1 MKKIL
6 IGLDSLNAGGEEKSA
21 IAMLQELTPDKY
33 DITVLLVRKEGEFVS
48 LIPPWVK
55 VREIIFTKDGELEF
69 FQGLKRALLS
79 YIKHFRFFRF
89 FCTLFRR
96 LKLLLLYTGKNLHI
110 IKALEFKKQIVI
122 PSDINNFDI
131 AMAYTTFTPMHYIIA
146 QYIKAKKKITWL
158 HCELSSNKQLKE
170 QQISYT
176 IFRKHFDIWA
186 GAGSDFV
193 LDEYRKYFP
202 KYEERM
208 IKFPCFYNKN
218 ECLEKSWQGKGFTK
232 SAQEIILF
240 SAGRLMPQKG
250 FDIAVQ
256 VMKRLIDAGYN
267 LKWYIAGKGAE
278 ENNLRRLI
286 AKNHL
291 EDRFILMGVKKN
303 PYPYFRTCNIY
314 VQPSR
319 FEGFCITLAE
329 AKIFCRPIVA
339 TEFAGAREQLI
350 HNQTGKLCYFSV
362 EKLFNSIRDLLDHP
376 EQQMAFQEKL
386 KEELNSPLAGSE
398 AFFNILNS

>member
-6 IGLDSLNAGGEEKSA
+6 IALDRLNAGGEEKSA

-33 DITVLLVRKEGEFVS
+33 DVTVLLVRKEGEFIS
-48 LIPPWVK
+48 LIPSWIK
-55 VREIIFTKDGELEF
+55 IREIIFTKDGELEF
-69 FQGLKRALLS
+69 FYGLKRALLDH
-79 YIKHFRFFRF
+79 IKHFRFLQFFRI
-89 FCTLFRR
+89 LLRR
-96 LKLLLLYTGKNLHI
+96 LWLFYTEENLNVV
-110 IKALEFKKQIVI
+110 KALEFGEQVII
-122 PSDINNFDI
+122 PSDIKNFDI
-131 AMAYTTFTPMHYIIA
+131 AMAYTMFMPMHYIIA
-146 QYIKAKKKITWL
+146 KYIKAKKKITWL
-158 HCELSSNKQLKE
+158 HCELSSNEQLKQL
-170 QQISYT
+170 QLSYI
-176 IFRKHFDIWA
+176 IFRKHFDVWA

-193 LDEYRKYFP
+193 LEEYRRYFP
-202 KYEERM
+202 EYKERM
-208 IKFPCFYNKN
+208 IKCPCFYNKK
-218 ECLEKSWQGKGFTK
+218 ECLEKSLQGKGFIK
-232 SAQEIILF
+232 SKREIILF

-256 VMKRLIDAGYN
+256 VMKRLIDAGNN

-286 AKNHL
+286 IENKL

-303 PYPYFRTCNIY
+303 PYPYFRTCDIY

-350 HNQTGKLCYFSV
+350 HNQTGKLCDFSV
-362 EKLFNSIRDLLDHP
+362 EELFNAIQDLLDHP
-376 EQQMAFQEKL
+376 EQQMTFQEKL
-386 KEELNSPLAGSE
+386 KEELNNPPAGSE